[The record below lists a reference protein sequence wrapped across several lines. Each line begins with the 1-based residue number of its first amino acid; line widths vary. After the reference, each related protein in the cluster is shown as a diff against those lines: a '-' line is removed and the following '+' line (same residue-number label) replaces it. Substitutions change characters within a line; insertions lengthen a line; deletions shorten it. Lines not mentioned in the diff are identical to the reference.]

1 MASGNLLYD
10 SGSSNQCSELEGKG
24 GVGGR
29 EVQEGRDIC
38 IPVAD
43 SCWCMAETS
52 TILKSN
58 YPPIKN
64 INFKKDKFHVEHIL
78 SQFFFFKKGLS
89 IELVKSTWKK
99 NNLWLT
105 SCFPVI
111 PVPMRGSA
119 EFAWTSA
126 FFCHNWEGRGAKP
139 WSIPYWESQFLGR
152 LIRSLG
158 VPKERGVWNSQRG
171 RKDKL
176 FFFLH
181 IP

>member
-78 SQFFFFKKGLS
+78 SQFFFF
-89 IELVKSTWKK
+89 
-99 NNLWLT
+99 
-105 SCFPVI
+105 
-111 PVPMRGSA
+111 
-119 EFAWTSA
+119 
-126 FFCHNWEGRGAKP
+126 
-139 WSIPYWESQFLGR
+139 
-152 LIRSLG
+152 
-158 VPKERGVWNSQRG
+158 
-171 RKDKL
+171 
-176 FFFLH
+176 
-181 IP
+181 